1 MLHARR
7 EVLHVP
13 VRGEDCACGVGT
25 VPVGVGTVPVGVG
38 TVPVR
43 GEDCAC
49 EGWGLCL

>member
-1 MLHARR
+1 M
-7 EVLHVP
+7 P
-13 VRGEDCACGVGT
+13 VGVGT